1 MSDLGSWFP
10 SIIEALRAPR
20 IVEQELQRAEERQC
34 LHADSDWKAV
44 RSTMALAFE
53 KDLLT
58 GKPIETDVVIQW
70 CTICREWEV
79 ITIIEYN
86 ARRSIDN
93 KVAVV

>member
-1 MSDLGSWFP
+1 
-10 SIIEALRAPR
+10 
-20 IVEQELQRAEERQC
+20 
-34 LHADSDWKAV
+34 
-44 RSTMALAFE
+44 MALAFE

-79 ITIIEYN
+79 ITMIEYN